1 MVNDW
6 LRREAENMVRIV
18 WEFTARADKIQEFEK
33 FYADSG
39 PWTELFRRNSGYHGS
54 VLLRDI
60 EQPRR
65 YLTMDRWENAA
76 TVRAMRERF
85 AAEYEELDRAGEA
98 FTESEHHQGV
108 FEEAHSA

>member
-1 MVNDW
+1 
-6 LRREAENMVRIV
+6 MVRIV

-39 PWTELFRRNSGYHGS
+39 PWTELFRRNFGYHGS
-54 VLLRDI
+54 VLLRDV

-65 YLTMDRWENAA
+65 YLTIDRWENAA

-85 AAEYEELDRAGEA
+85 AEEYEELDRACEA